1 MRTTTLPSML
11 EVLARN
17 VNYRNRAARLYE
29 VGKIYLPGGPGGLAN
44 EPRMLTLGAYG
55 EDMDFFAVKGAVE
68 ALLKELRV
76 KDVTFEAYGEDP
88 SYHPG
93 RCAAVRAGEDWLGVV
108 GQIHPLTAAA
118 YGVEE
123 DLYCAELSFDT
134 LLAHQG
140 PGVEYAPLPR
150 FPAAARDIAVV
161 CREEITVGALEAC
174 IRRAGGKLL
183 REAALFDIYRGRG
196 VAAGSKSVAFS
207 LTLRADDRSIT
218 AGEADEEVKT
228 ILAALET
235 ELGAVLR

>member
-1 MRTTTLPSML
+1 M
-11 EVLARN
+11 
-17 VNYRNRAARLYE
+17 
-29 VGKIYLPGGPGGLAN
+29 
-44 EPRMLTLGAYG
+44 
-55 EDMDFFAVKGAVE
+55 
-68 ALLKELRV
+68 
-76 KDVTFEAYGEDP
+76 
-88 SYHPG
+88 
-93 RCAAVRAGEDWLGVV
+93 
-108 GQIHPLTAAA
+108 
-118 YGVEE
+118 EE

-218 AGEADEEVKT
+218 AGEADEEGKT
-228 ILAALET
+228 ILAAQAA